1 MIQFLMVSSFACM
14 CSYRSGSGAIDN
26 TGLLEHVFDQYD
38 IHEVPE
44 KNIEHDFSMVC
55 RQKMFILNFFNG

>member
-44 KNIEHDFSMVC
+44 KTYFLS
-55 RQKMFILNFFNG
+55 LNSFHKQFYYNLY